1 MTIRQLDGLMVG
13 KWQNLGQD
21 YTCHALL
28 RIEPIVRII
37 DAGPGEAAGATA
49 IGPWLRIDHVAE
61 TPFARNARE
70 EIDIVRPLWI
80 RGLEDACVD
89 VADLIAAHQ
98 RDGFGPQ
105 QPSAVEAALMQ

>member
-1 MTIRQLDGLMVG
+1 MLCARSCVGGSRHFARSAIILAGSFCLELRCLQRIINAAFELAVELDGLMVG

-70 EIDIVRPLWI
+70 EI
-80 RGLEDACVD
+80 
-89 VADLIAAHQ
+89 
-98 RDGFGPQ
+98 
-105 QPSAVEAALMQ
+105 